1 MGAGCPPS
9 TPLGVGASYR
19 SPQVG
24 NGYGLRRSP
33 SAHQTPERVGAS
45 SPVTSM
51 GNGCGILLS
60 SPATL
65 AGERCRLRSGPP
77 SERWASGGSGRAL
90 LSTESSYPCRV
101 ALFYPRP
108 LRPAR
113 GSAPRRSA
121 PAARKPAA
129 RKHPPAAD
137 RSPLPQQARPPR
149 LPPSSPNE
157 RTCEHKTEHAGPP
170 TAKSLPG
177 WCEQEPWPPPSC
189 RHPLSPHPRPL
200 AVKDLDPRKNG
211 VGRKGNGSPSGIR
224 PSNTTTVSSPIGQRS

>member
-1 MGAGCPPS
+1 MSGLMPPGSLGSLGSAAVFLHTRLFRPTRLQEPVLGARLHLPLQGLSAACSSVTGHLKWGMGAGCPPS

-24 NGYGLRRSP
+24 NGYGIRRSP

-101 ALFYPRP
+101 AYSHIHL
-108 LRPAR
+108 LV
-113 GSAPRRSA
+113 
-121 PAARKPAA
+121 
-129 RKHPPAAD
+129 
-137 RSPLPQQARPPR
+137 
-149 LPPSSPNE
+149 
-157 RTCEHKTEHAGPP
+157 TGPV
-170 TAKSLPG
+170 TKS
-177 WCEQEPWPPPSC
+177 
-189 RHPLSPHPRPL
+189 
-200 AVKDLDPRKNG
+200 
-211 VGRKGNGSPSGIR
+211 
-224 PSNTTTVSSPIGQRS
+224 

>member
-121 PAARKPAA
+121 PAARRQAA
-129 RKHPPAAD
+129 PTGAR
-137 RSPLPQQARPPR
+137 PLPPPPTG
-149 LPPSSPNE
+149 PPSSRSHLLSQWSARASTKPSTPGPRPRNRSLSGANTNPGRRRSVGTPWVSARA
-157 RTCEHKTEHAGPP
+157 RTPP
-170 TAKSLPG
+170 LASSLPT
-177 WCEQEPWPPPSC
+177 STLV
-189 RHPLSPHPRPL
+189 HLITV
-200 AVKDLDPRKNG
+200 A
-211 VGRKGNGSPSGIR
+211 GSR
-224 PSNTTTVSSPIGQRS
+224 SSW